1 MKDFFSVQEIA
12 VLLKISKSS
21 VLYYIKT
28 KKLKAI
34 RVGKIF
40 IISRENFGIFLKEQR
55 AKKKNNEENQPRF
68 DFN

>member
-34 RVGKIF
+34 RVGKIY

-55 AKKKNNEENQPRF
+55 TKKKNNGENQPRF
-68 DFN
+68 DFD

>member
-40 IISRENFGIFLKEQR
+40 IISRENFGIFLKDQR
-55 AKKKNNEENQPRF
+55 VKKKINEENQPRF

>member
-1 MKDFFSVQEIA
+1 MKEFFSVQEIA

-21 VLYYIKT
+21 ILYYIKT

-34 RVGKIF
+34 RVGKIY

-55 AKKKNNEENQPRF
+55 AKKKIKEENQPRF
-68 DFN
+68 DFK

>member
-12 VLLKISKSS
+12 ILLKISKSS

-34 RVGKIF
+34 RVGKIY
-40 IISRENFGIFLKEQR
+40 IISRENFGTFLKELR
-55 AKKKNNEENQPRF
+55 AKKKINEENQPHF

>member
-34 RVGKIF
+34 RVGKIY
-40 IISRENFGIFLKEQR
+40 IISRENFGIFLKEQKV
-55 AKKKNNEENQPRF
+55 KKKNKEENQPRF